1 MAVRLGSSGLQWD
14 AADAPPRLAAG
25 VDVVLRGVAQV
36 MFQNN
41 AYTGLLFVA
50 GIFYSAPRL
59 AAAALLGS
67 AAGSAAA
74 ALLGAAR
81 APLRAGLYGFNGA
94 LVAIA
99 VLLFLQPDAWGWFA
113 ALFGAALSSVV
124 MAGLTHLLGRWNMP
138 ALTAPF
144 VFCTLAVLL
153 ASLRLGR
160 LLPSAALPAAAL
172 PQAMGVDAGAS
183 AATVLQGLFNGIGQV
198 FFQGEVITGA
208 LFVLGLLVASRR
220 ACVAALAG
228 ALLGLLAAWALGA
241 AEPALRAGLYG
252 FNSVLVAIALA
263 TVFLAGDAAA
273 WLYALLA
280 SVAAVFVTAALSA
293 AFAPFGL
300 PALTLPFVLVTWV
313 FLFAAQ
319 QFARLRP
326 GAAG

>member
-14 AADAPPRLAAG
+14 AADAPPRLAAC

-59 AAAALLGS
+59 GWAALLGS
-67 AAGSAAA
+67 AVGTAAA
-74 ALLGAAR
+74 AWLGAER
-81 APLRAGLYGFNGA
+81 AQLRAGLYGFNGA
-94 LVAIA
+94 LVAIG
-99 VLLFLQPDAWGWFA
+99 VLLFLQPDAWGWA
-113 ALFGAALSSVV
+113 SALFGAAASSVV
-124 MAGLTHLLGRWNMP
+124 TAALTQLLGRWNMP

-144 VFCTLAVLL
+144 VFSTLGMLL

-160 LLPSAALPAAAL
+160 LQAGETLPPAALPK
-172 PQAMGVDAGAS
+172 AMPVDAAAS
-183 AATVLQGLFNGIGQV
+183 AATVVHGLLNGIGQV
-198 FFQGEVITGA
+198 FFQGEVISGG

-220 ACVAALAG
+220 AGVAALAG
-228 ALLGLLAAWALGA
+228 SAVGLLAAWVLGA

-280 SVAAVFVTAALSA
+280 SAAAVFVAAALSA
-293 AFAPFGL
+293 AFEPFGL
-300 PALTLPFVLVTWV
+300 PALTLPFVLVTWT
-313 FLFAAQ
+313 FLFAAS
-319 QFARLRP
+319 QFERLRQP
-326 GAAG
+326 GAG

>member
-14 AADAPPRLAAG
+14 AADAPPRLAG
-25 VDVVLRGVAQV
+25 FVDAVLRGVAQV

-41 AYTGLLFVA
+41 AYTGLLFAA

-59 AAAALLGS
+59 GWAALLGS
-67 AAGSAAA
+67 AAGTAAA
-74 ALLGAAR
+74 ALLGAER
-81 APLRAGLYGFNGA
+81 AQRRDGLYGFNGA

-99 VLLFLQPDAWGWFA
+99 VLLFLQPDAWAWA
-113 ALFGAALSSVV
+113 AAILAAAASSVV
-124 MAGLTHLLGRWNMP
+124 MAALTQLLGRCNMP

-144 VFCTLAVLL
+144 VFSTLAVLL

-160 LLPSAALPAAAL
+160 LQPGDSLPAAAL
-172 PQAMGVDAGAS
+172 PEAMAPDTAAS
-183 AATVLQGLFNGIGQV
+183 AATFVQGLFNGVGQV
-198 FFQGEVITGA
+198 FFQAEPITGA

-220 ACVAALAG
+220 AGVAALVGSA
-228 ALLGLLAAWALGA
+228 LGLLVAWVLGA
-241 AEPALRAGLYG
+241 AEPALRGGLYG

-293 AFAPFGL
+293 AFEPFGV
-300 PALTLPFVLVTWV
+300 PALTLPFVLVTWT
-313 FLFAAQ
+313 FLFAAS
-319 QFARLRP
+319 QFAPLRP
-326 GAAG
+326 PPAG